1 MDFSQAFQGLLGV
14 AQSMGQER
22 PILGQVVLDGGLA
35 GVGVALYRF
44 IQAIDYGRD
53 GGGVAFDV
61 LLIGRHLGHFSLD
74 LGVLDL
80 GGAQRAIGLRYL
92 RGEGV
97 DNSPSA
103 GFASGVDK

>member
-80 GGAQRAIGLRYL
+80 GGAQRAIMFL
-92 RGEGV
+92 
-97 DNSPSA
+97 S
-103 GFASGVDK
+103 